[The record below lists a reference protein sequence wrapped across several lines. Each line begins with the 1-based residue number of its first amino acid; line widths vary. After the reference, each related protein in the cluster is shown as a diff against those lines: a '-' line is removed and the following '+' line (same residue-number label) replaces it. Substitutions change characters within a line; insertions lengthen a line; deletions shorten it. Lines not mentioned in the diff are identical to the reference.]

1 MIYYMKVFNTVIK
14 KGGGN
19 PTVIDITD
27 KSTLNLSNDVEYA
40 CYSLYSN
47 DAAVGKSIDIDVT
60 TTQPLYI
67 LVKKIGPSLNIN
79 IRLNGEVTKSINAPE
94 VLFKL
99 VNPGSWVIEQFL
111 LNQG

>member
-1 MIYYMKVFNTVIK
+1 MKVFNTVIK

-47 DAAVGKSIDIDVT
+47 DVAAGKSIDIDVT
-60 TTQPLYI
+60 TTQNLYI

-79 IRLNGEVTKSINAPE
+79 IRLNGEVTKSINTIEAF
-94 VLFKL
+94 FKL
-99 VNPGSWVIEQFL
+99 VNNGSWVIEQL
-111 LNQG
+111 VPYQG